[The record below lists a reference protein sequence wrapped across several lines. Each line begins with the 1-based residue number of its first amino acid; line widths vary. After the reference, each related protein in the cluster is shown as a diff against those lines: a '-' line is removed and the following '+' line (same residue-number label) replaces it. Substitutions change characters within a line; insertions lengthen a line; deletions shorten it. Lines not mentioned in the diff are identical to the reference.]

1 MKKILSF
8 FALAALLLTASC
20 SKQESPVLGEDQ
32 VIISL
37 GLEGVSA
44 TRAISD
50 GSLVDKLVYEVYDGN
65 GALLGTMDKTETV
78 SFPYSLSLPLAKGQ
92 EYTILFWAQ
101 DSDCQAYNTDDLK
114 NVVVD
119 YTTDATNNDET
130 RDAFYAAVNVHVT
143 GGPQKVDVVLN
154 RPFAQVNVAVPQA
167 EWQRAID
174 AGVNVSQSSV
184 VFTQEVGKKIDLSTG
199 NVSEY
204 TSVEYTAKA
213 IPTEKLTVN
222 NEDYVYLSMSYI
234 LVGEQKSMVNNATF
248 TFNSNVNAVTL
259 SVPNLPVQRNY
270 RTNVLG
276 TFLVD
281 YVDFNIVVDPI
292 YNTPDEVYPDTDIEN
307 LQYAAKNGG
316 EVTLT
321 GNVELTAPI
330 IVKKNMI
337 VNLNGKTII
346 NKEDNQQTDVFIVE
360 SDAFLTINGEG
371 IIEAVTGNDGYA
383 IVSEGTVVINGGTFK
398 AGKDANNEPNAVVY
412 ARGNGKVF
420 VNGGK
425 FPNENN
431 STFVLNKK
439 DADRQTTIIEVRG
452 GEFSNFNPQ
461 NNAAEGANTNFVAE
475 GYKAIEKESNLFH
488 VVKNDVDVIVG
499 NDDSFS
505 NSLKNTTDT
514 DPNLVIYLTEDV
526 TVDVAAWMNDAFGGA
541 STETITIEG
550 NNHKITFNQTN
561 SDWNNIVTNGAKLI
575 IKNAHITN
583 SGYNNGPWNRH
594 DLNFACEVELVNVVS
609 DKAIALKA
617 GATLNKVTINDKNTS
632 DTYAIWIQ
640 PNGQTVVLNECT
652 IDMLDCTD
660 GRGIKI
666 DEQYVDAPGKVTL
679 KVSNTKFSTE
689 EKAAILV
696 KSKAGAEIVLS
707 NVDITNVAEDK
718 VYPVWVDEAS
728 EAYYNLVVVSGGLKR
743 LEGAVAVSTNQEVA
757 TAIVSGKKVIYLD
770 EGNYIIPAEAKGK
783 KLTFIGVGNAANTKI
798 ETQVQG
804 NEGCDYSLD
813 GSTVRFENISI
824 NTTSRT
830 YTGYARMN
838 GTYENCIINGTYTL
852 YGDSSF
858 EGCTFNVSGDV
869 YNIWTWG
876 APKAVFNN
884 CTFNSDG
891 KAMLLYGQANT
902 ELTINNSIFN
912 DNGGLTDLKAAIE
925 IGNDYN
931 TSYNLVVNNTKVYG
945 YEINPNGIS
954 TGTTLWANKNSMPK
968 DKLNVVVDGVDVY

>member
-78 SFPYSLSLPLAKGQ
+78 AFPYSLSLPLAKGQ
-92 EYTILFWAQ
+92 DYTILFWAQ
-101 DSDCQAYNTDDLK
+101 NSECGAYNTSNLK
-114 NVVVD
+114 EVTVS
-119 YTTDATNNDET
+119 YAGLNNDEN
-130 RDAFYAAVNVHVT
+130 RDAFYAAVNVTVV
-143 GGPQKVDVVLN
+143 GGPQTVDVKLK
-154 RPFAQVNVAVPQA
+154 RPFAQVNVGVPQN
-167 EWQRAID
+167 EWQKAID
-174 AGVNVSQSSV
+174 AGV
-184 VFTQEVGKKIDLSTG
+184 EIKKSFVT
-199 NVSEY
+199 
-204 TSVEYTAKA
+204 YTAEVA
-213 IPTEKLTVN
+213 STINLADGSVDDYTTVNYTENQIPTENLDVN
-222 NEDYVYLSMSYI
+222 QVSYKYLSMSYI
-234 LVGEQKSMVNNATF
+234 LVGAEKSIVNNATF
-248 TFNSNVNAVTL
+248 TFKSDVNDVVL

-321 GNVELTAPI
+321 DNVQLTAPI

-452 GEFSNFNPQ
+452 GEFYNFNPQ

-526 TVDVAAWMNDAFGGA
+526 TVDVAAWMNDAFGGV

-617 GATLNKVTINDKNTS
+617 GATLNKVTINDANDS

-640 PNGQTVVLNECT
+640 PNGQTVVLDECT
-652 IDMLDCTD
+652 IDMIACTD

-666 DEQYVDAPGKVTL
+666 DEQYVDTPEKVTL

-689 EKAAILV
+689 EKSAILV

-707 NVDITNVAEDK
+707 NVDITNVDADSE
-718 VYPVWVDEAS
+718 YPVWVDEAS

-743 LEGAVAVSTNQEVA
+743 LEGAMAVSNNEGVA
-757 TAIVSGKKVIYLD
+757 DAIKAGKKVIYLE
-770 EGNYIIPAEAKGK
+770 EGSYIIPGEAQRKT
-783 KLTFIGVGNAANTKI
+783 LTFIGVGNAANTNI

-804 NEGCDYSLD
+804 SEGCDYSLD

-838 GTYENCIINGTYTL
+838 GTYVNCIINGTYTL

-891 KAMLLYGQANT
+891 KAMLLYGQVNT
-902 ELTINNSIFN
+902 KLTINNSIFN

-931 TSYNLVVNNTKVYG
+931 ASYNLVVNNTKVYG

-954 TGTTLWANKNSMPK
+954 TGTTLWANKNSMLK

>member
-50 GSLVDKLVYEVYDGN
+50 GSKVNQLVYEVYDKN
-65 GALLGTMDKTETV
+65 GALLGTMDKTTEGPVT
-78 SFPYSLSLPLAKGQ
+78 FPYSLSLPLAKGQ
-92 EYTILFWAQ
+92 DYTILFWAQ
-101 DSDCQAYNTDDLK
+101 NSGCEAYNTDDLRS
-114 NVVVD
+114 VTVD
-119 YTTDATNNDET
+119 YTGATNNDET

-184 VFTQEVGKKIDLSTG
+184 VFTQEVAKKIDLLTG

-204 TSVEYTAKA
+204 ASVQYTAEA

-234 LVGEQKSMVNNATF
+234 LVGKEKSMVNNATF

-292 YNTPDEVYPDTDIEN
+292 YNTPDEVYPDIDIEN
-307 LQYAAKNGG
+307 LYYAAANGG

-321 GNVELTAPI
+321 GPVTLTAPI

-337 VNLNGKTII
+337 VNLNGQTII
-346 NKEDNQQTDVFIVE
+346 NKVDNQQTDVFIVE
-360 SDAFLTINGEG
+360 SDASLTINGEG

-398 AGKDANNEPNAVVY
+398 AGKDANDEPNAVVY

-475 GYKAIEKESNLFH
+475 GYVSLFDGIDTY
-488 VVKNDVDVIVG
+488 VVKKGASSSTADELRTILSNPNIEDIYFVDDITSVG
-499 NDDSFS
+499 LGFE
-505 NSLKNTTDT
+505 
-514 DPNLVIYLTEDV
+514 VRHDV
-526 TVDVAAWMNDAFGGA
+526 TFNMNNKTFDAGSDETSKWYAIQAFGDHNIIINDANFTRAGIYAGNGMDITFNSGVIKHNPERSSRYIFFA
-541 STETITIEG
+541 DGEGTTITIKDGEFYNDRPKNMFFALT
-550 NNHKITFNQTN
+550 NNATIYIKGGKFGGVISTKTLHIDSTSQLIITGGTFNFDPTAFVA
-561 SDWNNIVTNGAKLI
+561 D
-575 IKNAHITN
+575 
-583 SGYNNGPWNRH
+583 GY
-594 DLNFACEVELVNVVS
+594 
-609 DKAIALKA
+609 KA
-617 GATLNKVTINDKNTS
+617 
-632 DTYAIWIQ
+632 
-640 PNGQTVVLNECT
+640 
-652 IDMLDCTD
+652 
-660 GRGIKI
+660 
-666 DEQYVDAPGKVTL
+666 
-679 KVSNTKFSTE
+679 
-689 EKAAILV
+689 
-696 KSKAGAEIVLS
+696 
-707 NVDITNVAEDK
+707 
-718 VYPVWVDEAS
+718 
-728 EAYYNLVVVSGGLKR
+728 
-743 LEGAVAVSTNQEVA
+743 
-757 TAIVSGKKVIYLD
+757 
-770 EGNYIIPAEAKGK
+770 
-783 KLTFIGVGNAANTKI
+783 
-798 ETQVQG
+798 VQ
-804 NEGCDYSLD
+804 S
-813 GSTVRFENISI
+813 GST
-824 NTTSRT
+824 
-830 YTGYARMN
+830 
-838 GTYENCIINGTYTL
+838 
-852 YGDSSF
+852 
-858 EGCTFNVSGDV
+858 
-869 YNIWTWG
+869 WT
-876 APKAVFNN
+876 V
-884 CTFNSDG
+884 
-891 KAMLLYGQANT
+891 QA
-902 ELTINNSIFN
+902 E
-912 DNGGLTDLKAAIE
+912 
-925 IGNDYN
+925 
-931 TSYNLVVNNTKVYG
+931 
-945 YEINPNGIS
+945 
-954 TGTTLWANKNSMPK
+954 
-968 DKLNVVVDGVDVY
+968 